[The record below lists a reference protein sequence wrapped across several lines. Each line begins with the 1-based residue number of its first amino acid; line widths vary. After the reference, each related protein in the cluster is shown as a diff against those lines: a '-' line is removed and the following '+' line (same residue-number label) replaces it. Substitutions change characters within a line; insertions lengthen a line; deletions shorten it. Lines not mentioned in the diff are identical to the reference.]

1 MSRDLLMRLQGA
13 QAFDPAPR
21 QDELHLY
28 HVPFDELIPGA
39 AVEGSLTRAIRSS
52 ERVAIV
58 GRGGQGKSSLIAYA
72 TRPLAGIAPIRVP
85 LLAEPDETVAEP
97 KAFAQHFIRTL
108 TTSAT
113 QSGLISAEQREASL
127 LASSDRVH
135 ILGEEVEHTRSAAE
149 VIAAAADL
157 VVAVASRDVI
167 PVVVLD
173 DSDGWSP
180 GSGTDKSALI
190 EAFFGRVI
198 RIFADFPGALV
209 LAVHEDYVSVP
220 AFQEAESFLET
231 RIAIP
236 RFDGH
241 GEKALGRILEHRM
254 RVQGVDV
261 ALSEVFQRGALT
273 ALADYYRIANRNL
286 RNVIWVTR
294 SALRHASADRAG
306 IVTRRHVDSAVDEAR
321 ISDRQPL
328 SQSPRG

>member
-1 MSRDLLMRLQGA
+1 MSRDLLMHLQGA
-13 QAFDPAPR
+13 QALDPAPR

-28 HVPFDELIPGA
+28 HVPFDDLTGGD
-39 AVEGSLTRAIRSS
+39 AVEGSLDRAIRSL

-58 GRGGQGKSSLIAYA
+58 GRGGQGKSSVIAYA

-85 LLAEPDETVAEP
+85 IFAEPEETVTEP

-113 QSGLISAEQREASL
+113 QAGLISPEQREASL

-149 VIAAAADL
+149 VIAAAGDL
-157 VVAVASRDVI
+157 VAAVAGQGVI

-180 GSGTDKSALI
+180 ASGTDKSALI

-209 LAVHEDYVSVP
+209 LAVHEDYFDVP
-220 AFQEAESFLET
+220 AYQEAESFIES

-236 RFDGH
+236 HFDGQA
-241 GEKALGRILEHRM
+241 EKVLGRLLEHRM
-254 RVQGVDV
+254 RIQGVDTP
-261 ALSEVFQRGALT
+261 LSEVFEQGALT
-273 ALADYYRIANRNL
+273 ALADHYRVANRNL
-286 RNVIWVTR
+286 RKVIWVTR
-294 SALRHASADRAG
+294 SALRHASADRAHT
-306 IVTRRHVDSAVDEAR
+306 VMFRHVDAAIAEAPMSGANR
-321 ISDRQPL
+321 
-328 SQSPRG
+328 